1 MHRKNINLQMRTI
14 NRCFNRSNSIIPIY
28 MAICILNL
36 KYIATTS
43 VHAKYINIHI
53 MTCTFGY
60 TIHRLNL
67 VPGVN

>member
-1 MHRKNINLQMRTI
+1 MHRKNINLQMHTI
-14 NRCFNRSNSIIPIY
+14 NRCFNRSNSITPIY

-36 KYIATTS
+36 KYITTTS
-43 VHAKYINIHI
+43 IHAKCINMHI
-53 MTCTFGY
+53 MTCTFDY